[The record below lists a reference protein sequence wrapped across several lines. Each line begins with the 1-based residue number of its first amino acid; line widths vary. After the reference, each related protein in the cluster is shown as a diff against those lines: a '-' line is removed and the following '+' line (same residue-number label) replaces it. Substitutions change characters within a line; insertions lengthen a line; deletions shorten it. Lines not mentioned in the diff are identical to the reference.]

1 MRTLYLYVLNTLAD
15 WEPGYVLAE
24 LHSGRYLKDPG
35 LRFNVILCGV
45 DLTPVRTMG
54 GLSLTPDTVLE
65 DISPGAGDLL
75 VLPGGDT
82 WLDPVQAPALE
93 TVRRLLDGDVVV
105 AAICGA
111 TLGLANAGILDN
123 RPHTSNDIN
132 ALRMFCPSYRGERYY
147 VDAPVVTDRNLITA
161 SGLAPVDFAYHV
173 FRRLGVM
180 NDGTLGAW
188 YNLSITREPEYYYSL
203 MESLPRH
210 S

>member
-15 WEPGYVLAE
+15 WELGYVLAE

-35 LRFNVILCGV
+35 LRYNVILCGV
-45 DLTPVRTMG
+45 DLTPIRTMG
-54 GLSLTPDTVLE
+54 GLSLTPDALLE
-65 DISPGAGDLL
+65 DISPSAGDLL

-93 TVRRLLDGDVVV
+93 TVRRLLNGDVVV

-132 ALRMFCPSYRGERYY
+132 VLRMFCPSYHGERYY
-147 VDAPVVTDRNLITA
+147 VDAPAVTDRNLITA
-161 SGLAPVDFAYHV
+161 SGLAPIDFAHHV

-188 YNLSITREPEYYYSL
+188 YNLSTTRKPEYFYSL